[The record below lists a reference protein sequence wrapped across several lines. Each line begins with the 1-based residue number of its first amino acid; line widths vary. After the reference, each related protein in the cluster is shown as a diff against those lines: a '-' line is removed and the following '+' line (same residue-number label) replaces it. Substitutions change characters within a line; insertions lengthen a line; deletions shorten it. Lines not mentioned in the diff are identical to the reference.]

1 MASQNSEEIYNG
13 RMKFHNQEYHLFNLV
28 HVGML
33 NSIVTCTGRFLWP
46 VLQYSGHI
54 CSAPWNKCLRWFLLL
69 SKQGSPINIQVVA
82 EPNWNTTD
90 LKREMWRT
98 EKKCARINY
107 YIRQLLRPVLE
118 YSGYICSAPYNKC
131 LTRLLLLS
139 KQGSPT
145 NIQFVAE
152 PNRNTLKPNIMYP
165 TIYLLVCLIPFM
177 VAASQVERQE
187 SVFILKCVQFHYSP
201 VELKSCLFSELT
213 TRPRRHFPMKQ
224 H

>member
-82 EPNWNTTD
+82 EPNWNTTN

-98 EKKCARINY
+98 EKKCANINY
-107 YIRQLLRPVLE
+107 YIRQLQSWNIRA
-118 YSGYICSAPYNKC
+118 IFA
-131 LTRLLLLS
+131 LS
-139 KQGSPT
+139 HKI
-145 NIQFVAE
+145 N
-152 PNRNTLKPNIMYP
+152 
-165 TIYLLVCLIPFM
+165 
-177 VAASQVERQE
+177 ASQDCCFWANKGRPLIFKLRQSQIE
-187 SVFILKCVQFHYSP
+187 TLRTSI
-201 VELKSCLFSELT
+201 
-213 TRPRRHFPMKQ
+213 
-224 H
+224 